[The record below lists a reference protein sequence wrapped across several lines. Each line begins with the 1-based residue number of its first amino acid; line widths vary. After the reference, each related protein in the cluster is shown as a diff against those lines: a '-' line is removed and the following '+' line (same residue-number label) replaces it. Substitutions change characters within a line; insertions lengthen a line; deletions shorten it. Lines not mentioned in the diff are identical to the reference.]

1 MNPALGACLQRLGL
15 TRIPFPPTPDASAY
29 FHTPLLERELAET
42 AHCLRTRAGIVLL
55 TGEVGLGKTT
65 FLRRLLALLE
75 EDGADAALVLNT
87 FLQGEELLAAILADF
102 GLAAG
107 AGTAAGLELLTAFL
121 VERRAQGRL
130 CVLVIDDAQNLSL
143 ESLELLRLLT
153 NLETGQEK
161 LLQIVLSGQP
171 ELAASLAAPAIRQLT
186 TRIVKHVRLSAMDAA
201 QVRDYV
207 GFRLAVAGAAGR
219 IQLSAPGLRALLRA
233 SRGNPRRIH
242 LILDR
247 CLYGLVAAGG
257 GTIDAALV
265 RAATA
270 ESGAQLGEGRARRPR
285 LLASAALGGFAAAAI
300 AAAAAFQAGAPTG
313 PANGPAG
320 SLPAAGAVV
329 EAAGAARAP
338 APAPPAV
345 AAAAPAHGRG
355 WNACIDALAAAGA
368 GGVQLARVDRA
379 WAARLDGRADTCLA
393 REGTAWRVAWRG
405 ELSPERFFM
414 GPDSAR
420 NVRRV
425 QGALAA
431 EGLYPAAID
440 GLYGPRLRAAIRGFQ
455 ARNGLEATGL
465 PDAATLLFI
474 DTLATARAAAGPAL
488 QDHHGDS

>member
-1 MNPALGACLQRLGL
+1 MNTALGACLQRLGL
-15 TRIPFPPTPDASAY
+15 TRVPFPPTPDASAY

-42 AHCLRTRAGIVLL
+42 AHCLRTRGGIVLL

-75 EDGADAALVLNT
+75 EEGTDAAMVLNT
-87 FLQGEELLAAILADF
+87 FLQGEELLAAILGDF
-102 GLAAG
+102 GLTAG
-107 AGTAAGLELLTAFL
+107 AGMAAGLDRLNAFL
-121 VERRAQGRL
+121 LERRARGRL

-143 ESLELLRLLT
+143 DSLELLRLLT

-161 LLQIVLSGQP
+161 LLQIVLAGQP
-171 ELAASLAAPAIRQLT
+171 ELCASLAAPAIRQLT
-186 TRIVKHVRLSAMDAA
+186 TRIVKHVRLPAMDAG

-207 GFRLAVAGAAGR
+207 GFRLAMAGAAGR

-265 RAATA
+265 RAAAA
-270 ESGAQLGEGRARRPR
+270 ESGARVRPVRTWRPR
-285 LLASAALGGFAAAAI
+285 LLASAALGAAAVAAI
-300 AAAAAFQAGAPTG
+300 AAAAAFHAAVPAGV
-313 PANGPAG
+313 ANGPIA
-320 SLPAAGAVV
+320 STTALASAS
-329 EAAGAARAP
+329 
-338 APAPPAV
+338 PAV
-345 AAAAPAHGRG
+345 PA
-355 WNACIDALAAAGA
+355 ALAAAGDRRWDA
-368 GGVQLARVDRA
+368 CVDTLTASASGGVQLARVEAA
-379 WAARLDGRADTCLA
+379 WAARLAGRAETCVA
-393 REGTAWRVAWRG
+393 REGATWRIAWRG
-405 ELSPERFFM
+405 ELLPERFFM

-440 GLYGPRLRAAIRGFQ
+440 GLYGPRLRAAIGAFQ

-465 PDAATLLFI
+465 PDAATLLFL
-474 DTLATARAAAGPAL
+474 DTLAAAQAAAGPAT